1 MADFNPGMTSSDQHT
16 VVLDVM
22 GADSGIEAII
32 DGGIDAA
39 RRIGDSLK
47 VTFVGKSDLIE
58 TVLSVRE
65 ELPKNIEVV
74 HADDVVPM
82 HIAATDGVRMRDSSI
97 AVGLRLIKED
107 VADAFVSPGNTG
119 AVMATA
125 LLTLGRIEGVSR
137 PAITALFP
145 TSAGK
150 PTVVLDVGANTDCK
164 PQHLSQFAVMGSVYA
179 SVVSRVDYPRVGL
192 LSIGEER
199 SKGNE
204 LIFNALKLLKK
215 SKINFVGNIE
225 GRDILSGKID
235 VAITDGFTG
244 NILLKFAESIKPML
258 VKSMQ
263 RQIQTNIFSRMGAM
277 LLLPFL
283 KRMRNTFDY
292 AESGGAP
299 LLGVNGIVVI
309 CHGSSNARAIS
320 NAVVVA
326 YEMAAKEIKQ
336 RIHDEL
342 ITNHFGQNNGS
353 QEKSE
358 NNRDGILCSTP
369 SDD

>member
-1 MADFNPGMTSSDQHT
+1 MIDDSQHT

-22 GADSGIEAII
+22 GADSGFECIV
-32 DGGIDAA
+32 DGGLDAA
-39 RRIGDSLK
+39 RRVGDGIR
-47 VTFVGKSDLIE
+47 VVFVGRSSDIE
-58 TVLSVRE
+58 KALSARE
-65 ELPKNIEVV
+65 DVPENISIH
-74 HADDVVPM
+74 HADDVIPM
-82 HIAATDGVRMRDSSI
+82 HLSATDGVRLRNSSV
-97 AVGLRLIKED
+97 AQGLRLVKEGK
-107 VADAFVSPGNTG
+107 ADAFVSPGNTG

-137 PAITALFP
+137 PAITAQFP
-145 TSAGK
+145 TSTGR
-150 PTVVLDVGANTDCK
+150 PTVVLDVGANADCR
-164 PQHLSQFAVMGSVYA
+164 PQHLSQFAVMGSVY
-179 SVVSRVDYPRVGL
+179 SSIVSRIDYPRVGL
-192 LSIGEER
+192 VSIGEER
-199 SKGNE
+199 GKGND
-204 LIFNALKLLKK
+204 LILEAQRLLKK

-263 RQIQTNIFSRMGAM
+263 RQIQTNIFSRVGAM

-309 CHGSSNARAIS
+309 CHGSSNARAIT
-320 NAVVVA
+320 NAIVVA
-326 YEMAAKEIKQ
+326 YEMATKRIKE

-342 ITNHFGQNNGS
+342 ITNHFGHNNGS
-353 QEKSE
+353 QDKSE
-358 NNRDGILCSTP
+358 DNRHGIVYTAS
-369 SDD
+369 SDDQRRL

>member
-1 MADFNPGMTSSDQHT
+1 MTAKKQHT

-22 GADSGIEAII
+22 GADSGVECII
-32 DGGIDAA
+32 QGGIDAA
-39 RRIGDSLK
+39 RRIGDGLRLI
-47 VTFVGKSDLIE
+47 FVGDSNLINK
-58 TVLSVRE
+58 VLSE
-65 ELPKNIEVV
+65 KENLPANLSVE
-74 HADDVVPM
+74 HASDTISM
-82 HIAATDGVRMRDSSI
+82 HISATDGVRKRNSSV
-97 AVGLRLIKED
+97 AVGLRLLKKD
-107 VADAFVSPGNTG
+107 GADAFVSPGNTG

-145 TSAGK
+145 TSTGK
-150 PTVVLDVGANTDCK
+150 PTVVLDVGANADCK

-179 SVVSRVDYPRVGL
+179 SVVSKIEHPRVGL
-192 LSIGEER
+192 ISIGEER

-204 LIFNALKLLKK
+204 LIFNAQNRLKN

-263 RQIQTNIFSRMGAM
+263 RQVQTNIFSRMGAM

-309 CHGSSNARAIS
+309 CHGASNERAIA
-320 NAVVVA
+320 NAIALA
-326 YEMAAKEIKQ
+326 YEMAAKEIKK

-342 ITNHFGQNNGS
+342 ITNHFGQSNGS
-353 QEKSE
+353 QDKSE
-358 NNRDGILCSTP
+358 NNRDGVLCTTR
-369 SDD
+369 SDDQR

>member
-1 MADFNPGMTSSDQHT
+1 
-16 VVLDVM
+16 M
-22 GADSGIEAII
+22 GADSGAECIV

-39 RRIGDSLK
+39 RRLSDGLRVVFVGDSE
-47 VTFVGKSDLIE
+47 LINKHLSGLE
-58 TVLSVRE
+58 NLPTNLSVE
-65 ELPKNIEVV
+65 
-74 HADDVVPM
+74 HAAEVVPM
-82 HIAATDGVRMRDSSI
+82 HVAATDGVRMRNSSV
-97 AVGLRLIKED
+97 AVGLRLLKNRS
-107 VADAFVSPGNTG
+107 ADAFVSPGNTG

-145 TSAGK
+145 TSTGK
-150 PTVVLDVGANTDCK
+150 PTVVLDVGANADCK
-164 PQHLSQFAVMGSVYA
+164 PHHLSQFAVMGSVYA
-179 SVVSRVDYPRVGL
+179 SVVFHIEHPRVGL

-204 LIFNALKLLKK
+204 LIFNAQNLLKK

-244 NILLKFAESIKPML
+244 NILLKFAESIKPLL
-258 VKSMQ
+258 VKSVQ
-263 RQIQTNIFSRMGAM
+263 RQVQTNIFSRVGAM

-309 CHGSSNARAIS
+309 CHGSSNAKAIS
-320 NAVVVA
+320 NAIVVA
-326 YEMAAKEIKQ
+326 YEMAAREIKK

-342 ITNHFGQNNGS
+342 ITNHFGQSNES
-353 QEKSE
+353 QNKGE
-358 NNRDGILCSTP
+358 NNRNGVLCSSR
-369 SDD
+369 SDDQR

>member
-1 MADFNPGMTSSDQHT
+1 MTTDKKHT

-22 GADSGIEAII
+22 GADSGAECII
-32 DGGIDAA
+32 QGGIDAA
-39 RRIGDSLK
+39 RKIGENLRVVFVGDSYQINEILSAK
-47 VTFVGKSDLIE
+47 ENLPPN
-58 TVLSVRE
+58 LSV
-65 ELPKNIEVV
+65 K
-74 HADDVVPM
+74 HASVAVPM
-82 HIAATDGVRMRDSSI
+82 HVSATDGVRMRDSSV
-97 AVGLRLIKED
+97 AVGLRLLKSNG
-107 VADAFVSPGNTG
+107 ADAFVSPGNTG

-150 PTVVLDVGANTDCK
+150 PTVVLDVGANADCR

-179 SVVSRVDYPRVGL
+179 SVVSKIEHPRVGL

-204 LIFNALKLLKK
+204 LIFNAQNLLKK
-215 SKINFVGNIE
+215 SRINFVGNIE

-258 VKSMQ
+258 VKSVQ
-263 RQIQTNIFSRMGAM
+263 RQIQTNIFSRFGAM

-309 CHGSSNARAIS
+309 CHGSSNARAIN

-326 YEMAAKEIKQ
+326 YEMAAKEIKK

-353 QEKSE
+353 QSKGE
-358 NNRDGILCSTP
+358 NNRNGLVCSAEYP
-369 SDD
+369 DQR

>member
-1 MADFNPGMTSSDQHT
+1 MTAEAKHT

-22 GADSGIEAII
+22 GADSGAECII
-32 DGGIDAA
+32 QGGIDAA
-39 RRIGDSLK
+39 RRIGEKMHLI
-47 VTFVGKSDLIE
+47 FVGDSKLINETLSATEHLPPNVAVEHASD
-58 TVLSVRE
+58 T
-65 ELPKNIEVV
+65 
-74 HADDVVPM
+74 VPM
-82 HIAATDGVRMRDSSI
+82 HVSATDGVRKRDSSI
-97 AVGLRLIKED
+97 SVGLRLLKRNG
-107 VADAFVSPGNTG
+107 ADAFVSPGNTG
-119 AVMATA
+119 AVMATS

-145 TSAGK
+145 TSTGK
-150 PTVVLDVGANTDCK
+150 PTVVLDVGANADCK

-179 SVVSRVDYPRVGL
+179 SVVSRLEYPRVGL

-204 LIFNALKLLKK
+204 LIFNAQNLLKK

-258 VKSMQ
+258 VKSVQ
-263 RQIQTNIFSRMGAM
+263 RQIQTNIFSRVGAM

-309 CHGSSNARAIS
+309 CHGSSNAKAIA
-320 NAVVVA
+320 NAIALA
-326 YEMAAKEIKQ
+326 YEMAAKEIKK

-353 QEKSE
+353 QSKSE
-358 NNRDGILCSTP
+358 NNRDGVLCTTRH
-369 SDD
+369 SDER